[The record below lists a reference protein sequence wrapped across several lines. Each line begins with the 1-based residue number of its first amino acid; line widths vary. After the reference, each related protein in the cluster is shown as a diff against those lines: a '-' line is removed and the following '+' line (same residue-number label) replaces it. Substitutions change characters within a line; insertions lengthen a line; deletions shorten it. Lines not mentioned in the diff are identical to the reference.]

1 MYDDHWPDVHRD
13 DADPPDPVPEFD
25 DEDSNSRPTRWDAH
39 PSLSAEERNSL
50 CRCN

>member
-13 DADPPDPVPEFD
+13 DADPPDPID
-25 DEDSNSRPTRWDAH
+25 DDGDEDNSRPSQWDAH

-50 CRCN
+50 YRCA